1 MADDGKSH
9 PSNSDAPTM
18 ADAQR
23 TLAARTGVGA
33 QTPPPSSSEEL
44 TLAGAA
50 HDDLTLA
57 DASPLPSSRPS
68 PVPISDGALRLV
80 QLFPPGTLLGGRYQ
94 IVRVLG
100 EGGMGAVYQAHDQE
114 LDRTI
119 ALKVIRPELAGN
131 PAILQRFKQELIL
144 ARHVTHKNV
153 VRIYDL
159 GEADGIR
166 FITME
171 YVEGDDLRTLLK
183 RHGKFQPSEAVAIIE
198 QVCRALDAAHAE
210 GVIHRDLKPQ
220 NIMRDQQGRIV
231 VMDFGLA
238 RSLETPGMTQTGA
251 LVGTLE
257 YMSPEQALG
266 GDLDQRSDL
275 FTVGL
280 IFFELLTG
288 QMPYKADTAFAS
300 LMKRTQERAIS
311 ATQADASVPKA
322 LSAIVSRCL
331 ERDPK
336 ARFQSAREILQ
347 QLEAWVSNPHLR
359 PSALARMAPPP
370 SRTVQISLTMPERRG
385 WLWAAG
391 VAAFALI
398 LLAIPATRRMVF
410 HGNSTPVTASK
421 PGIPELSRG
430 KYVAVLPFRVLG
442 DEKALRYVA
451 DGLQE
456 ALSAKLFQL
465 QEVHVASSSAV
476 DKVAASGGS
485 LTRMARDLG
494 VNLVLQGTVQGTP
507 ERFRITLDLED
518 IASGNRV
525 WGQEFSGVPQ
535 DLLALEDQV
544 YSSLAGALELKPTNE
559 ELARVGTHPTE
570 NITAYDL
577 YLQGRNALHGNRGPR
592 EVSAAVKFFENALN
606 NDQNFA
612 LAYTGLADASL
623 LMYKDNRDVLWAQKA
638 LVAAQQAERLN
649 PNLAEVHLS
658 LGSVYSTTGKTA
670 EAIEQ
675 LKRAL
680 SLAPN
685 SDEAYRRLGDAYKS
699 VGNKQEALAA
709 YQHAVT
715 ANPYYW
721 YNHNALGGAYL
732 KFGETAKA
740 LEEYQRVT
748 ELAPENAAGYL
759 NIGAVYFSQGR
770 YAECIPHFRKA
781 LELQPDSDTY
791 SNLGTA
797 YFFLKRYDEAVS
809 MYAKAVELNPKDEQ
823 LMGNLADAY
832 RWSGKTDQASATYDK
847 AIALAFQD
855 LQVNPRSAAAMS
867 DLARYYAKKGNAERA
882 LQYIRQ
888 ARAIDRADVQLIY
901 WEAQVDALTN
911 KPSDALKMLREA
923 FQKGYS
929 PDEALNDPDL
939 GKLQGLPEFSKLIS
953 EYKNKG

>member
-1 MADDGKSH
+1 MADDGKNQ
-9 PSNSDAPTM
+9 PQNSEAPTM
-18 ADAQR
+18 AGPAG
-23 TLAARTGVGA
+23 ASARRAGVGA
-33 QTPPPSSSEEL
+33 QTPPPSSDDV
-44 TLAGAA
+44 TLAEGHHDAA
-50 HDDLTLA
+50 TLA
-57 DASPLPSSRPS
+57 DSSAPPSSRPT
-68 PVPISDGALRLV
+68 PTPISDGALRLV
-80 QLFPPGTLLGGRYQ
+80 QLFPPGTLLGGRYE

-100 EGGMGAVYQAHDQE
+100 EGGMGAVYQAHDHE

-183 RHGKFQPSEAVAIIE
+183 RHGKFQPQEAVSIIE
-198 QVCRALDAAHAE
+198 QVCRALDAAHVE

-266 GDLDQRSDL
+266 AELDQRSDL

-288 QMPYKADTAFAS
+288 QVPYKADTAFAS

-311 ATQADASVPKA
+311 ATQADASVPKT

-336 ARFQSAREILQ
+336 TRYQSAKEILQ
-347 QLEAWVSNPHLR
+347 QLEAWQSNPSVR

-370 SRTVQISLTMPERRG
+370 SRTVQISLTMPQRRG
-385 WLWAAG
+385 WF
-391 VAAFALI
+391 VAVGAVALLLA
-398 LLAIPATRRMVF
+398 LLAIPATRHLVF
-410 HGNSTPVTASK
+410 PSKPATRATSK
-421 PGIPELSRG
+421 PGIPDLSKG

-456 ALSAKLFQL
+456 AISAKLFQL
-465 QEVHVASSSAV
+465 QEVHVASTSAV
-476 DKVAASGGS
+476 DKVASSGAS
-485 LTRMARDLG
+485 LTKIARDLG
-494 VNLVLQGTVQGTP
+494 VNLILQGTVQGNTD
-507 ERFRITLDLED
+507 RFRITLDLED
-518 IASGNRV
+518 VAAGNRV
-525 WGQEFSGVPQ
+525 WGKEFSGVPQ
-535 DLLALEDQV
+535 DLLTMEDQA
-544 YSSLAGALELKPTNE
+544 YGSLASALELNPTND

-570 NITAYDL
+570 NVTAYDL
-577 YLQGRNALHGNRGPR
+577 YLQGRNALHGNRGPQ
-592 EVSAAVKFFENALN
+592 EIKAAIKFFENALH
-606 NDQNFA
+606 NDENFA

-623 LMYKDNRDVLWAQKA
+623 LMYKDSRDILWAQKA

-658 LGSVYSTTGKTA
+658 LGSVYSATGKTA
-670 EAIEQ
+670 ESIEQ

-680 SLAPN
+680 KLAPN

-721 YNHNALGGAYL
+721 YNHNALGGAFF
-732 KFGETAKA
+732 KFGESDEA
-740 LEEYQRVT
+740 LKEYQRVT
-748 ELAPENAAGYL
+748 ELAPENPAGYL
-759 NIGAVYFSQGR
+759 NIGAVYFSQGK
-770 YAECIPHFRKA
+770 YAECIPHFQKA
-781 LELQPDSDTY
+781 LEIQPDSDTY

-797 YFFLKRYDEAVS
+797 YFFLKRYDESVN
-809 MYAKAVELNPKDEQ
+809 MYAKAVDLNPKDEQ

-832 RWSGKTDQASATYDK
+832 RWSGKTDQANDTYDK

-867 DLARYYAKKGNAERA
+867 DLARYYAKKGNSQRA

-911 KPSDALKMLREA
+911 KPADALRMLREA
-923 FQKGYS
+923 FEKGYS
-929 PDEALNDPDL
+929 PDEALNDPDM
-939 GKLQGLPEFSKLIS
+939 GKLQGLPEFSKLVN
-953 EYKNKG
+953 EYKKKG